1 MPPDREFFFY
11 CSNEPLQEQKISD
24 VSFCNND
31 IADLP
36 VEQRY
41 LVHCMKKGWRPCVA
55 GLIGFI
61 RLSQLGYYKTL

>member
-55 GLIGFI
+55 GLID
-61 RLSQLGYYKTL
+61 RKSVV